1 MWHVLQ
7 PPVPLTIVHLIP
19 QVYAGANIMANDI
32 AKNETMTSQCAT
44 KVVIDMFIACGH
56 EPIDMLQHLSGYLSC
71 IALAFV
77 KYLGG
82 AGLSTLEL
90 LRCLEPLAVLKSRLG
105 SGYVWRSAP
114 HP

>member
-7 PPVPLTIVHLIP
+7 PPLPLTIVHLIP
-19 QVYAGANIMANDI
+19 QVYAGANIMATDI
-32 AKNETMTSQCAT
+32 ARNETITIQGTT
-44 KVVIDMFIACGH
+44 KMVIDMCMGCGH
-56 EPIDMLQHLSGYLSC
+56 EPIDMLQHLTGDLSC

-90 LRCLEPLAVLKSRLG
+90 PRC
-105 SGYVWRSAP
+105 
-114 HP
+114 

>member
-7 PPVPLTIVHLIP
+7 PPLPLTIVHLIP

-32 AKNETMTSQCAT
+32 AKNETITIQVTT
-44 KVVIDMFIACGH
+44 KMVIDMFMGCDH
-56 EPIDMLQHLSGYLSC
+56 EPIDMLQHLSGYLAR

-77 KYLGG
+77 EFFGWSW
-82 AGLSTLEL
+82 AQ
-90 LRCLEPLAVLKSRLG
+90 
-105 SGYVWRSAP
+105 

>member
-1 MWHVLQ
+1 M
-7 PPVPLTIVHLIP
+7 
-19 QVYAGANIMANDI
+19 
-32 AKNETMTSQCAT
+32 
-44 KVVIDMFIACGH
+44 VIDMFIACGH

>member
-7 PPVPLTIVHLIP
+7 PPLPLTIVHLIP
-19 QVYAGANIMANDI
+19 QVYAGANSVANTI
-32 AKNETMTSQCAT
+32 TIQGTT
-44 KVVIDMFIACGH
+44 KMVIDMCMGCGH
-56 EPIDMLQHLSGYLSC
+56 EPIDMLQHLSGDLSC

-90 LRCLEPLAVLKSRLG
+90 LRC
-105 SGYVWRSAP
+105 
-114 HP
+114 